1 MENATVVAGL
11 HCNSHGL
18 TAQYPFHFRTN
29 IRLVGI
35 PIQLPIR
42 IQKIACNTSNGWL
55 KGMLITNYDYLAVS
69 VMIRS
74 IISRDTCINHHVTNV
89 QHGSVC
95 SCTTFNCYTTW
106 LVVFKYNNIQ
116 LHCGSGEITQVRL
129 PKPCYR
135 KINVRVKVV

>member
-1 MENATVVAGL
+1 
-11 HCNSHGL
+11 
-18 TAQYPFHFRTN
+18 
-29 IRLVGI
+29 
-35 PIQLPIR
+35 
-42 IQKIACNTSNGWL
+42 
-55 KGMLITNYDYLAVS
+55 MLITSYDYLAVS

-95 SCTTFNCYTTW
+95 LCTTLNCYTTW

-116 LHCGSGEITQVRL
+116 LHGGSGEITQVRL